1 MQRTALIAVGTE
13 LLRLG
18 REETNTAWIA
28 DRMADHGVEVVQ
40 RTTVTDD
47 VEAITAT
54 TLGALEVADLV
65 VLTGGLGPTDDDRTR
80 EALARALGSPLR
92 RDAER
97 LGVLRQRFEE
107 YGFPWSEF
115 QARQADIPDG
125 AEWVDNPR
133 GSAAGICI
141 RSGERTVV
149 ALPGVP
155 SEMKPMVR
163 AGLAGWLG
171 AAAAQAAAVAT
182 LRVAGCG
189 EGEVDARLSDLYAEP
204 GIDVITLASADG
216 VELHL
221 RAVDRSDKRVEA
233 RLRRLRDAMV
243 ERLGAD
249 LYTEDDRSLAEVV
262 GGLLV
267 DRSEKLATAE
277 SCTGGLIGAEITAVP
292 GSSQWFL
299 GGWIVYHDD
308 LKRGW
313 ASVPADVLKS
323 DGAVSESVARK
334 IAEAVREQGGA
345 DWGIGVTGIAG
356 PAGGTPEKPVGL
368 VHVALASNRGTLH
381 WKTRQPGDRAWVR
394 RRAAAFALDRLR
406 RALQG
411 AGS

>member
-28 DRMADHGVEVVQ
+28 DKMADHGVEVVQ

-97 LGVLRQRFEE
+97 LRVLRQRFEE

-163 AGLAGWLG
+163 AGLAGWLR

-356 PAGGTPEKPVGL
+356 PAGGTPEKPVGTQ
-368 VHVALASNRGTLH
+368 RT
-381 WKTRQPGDRAWVR
+381 
-394 RRAAAFALDRLR
+394 
-406 RALQG
+406 
-411 AGS
+411 